1 MATAKWYGNAHAGQY
16 SATAAR
22 RVDWV
27 TDTIKAALCTSSYT
41 PNQDTHTWRTDQP
54 STRPPTATDSTTTTS
69 PRWPSPDHYRPPTKG
84 GHPVSTKTFAVERR
98 HLHGAATP
106 ASIYT
111 LTGEDGEQRTFQ
123 VPELRTI
130 IAPTV
135 IEERAACPACGSDCP
150 DGAAACPECGA
161 GLASAGLHFRGH
173 AAVFDS
179 ASEDLGG
186 FTEYVARGA
195 FKRAL
200 DRHPD
205 VRALF
210 NHDPN
215 YVLGRTKSKTLDLR
229 EDPRGLHYYV
239 VAPDVQYA
247 RDLRTLMLRGDIDQS
262 SFAFTV
268 ERDKWV
274 EQDGKVTRTIHEIR
288 DLYDV
293 SVVTVPA
300 YPEADA
306 SARTYP
312 AEPPEITPEPGP
324 EALAGAGEDA
334 GSEARDWALEH
345 EQLAG
350 AARRL
355 VAARRPGSSK

>member
-1 MATAKWYGNAHAGQY
+1 MSIQ
-16 SATAAR
+16 
-22 RVDWV
+22 
-27 TDTIKAALCTSSYT
+27 
-41 PNQDTHTWRTDQP
+41 
-54 STRPPTATDSTTTTS
+54 
-69 PRWPSPDHYRPPTKG
+69 
-84 GHPVSTKTFAVERR
+84 TFAVEKR
-98 HLHGAATP
+98 HLHDAATP
-106 ASIYT
+106 ASIFT

-123 VPELRTI
+123 VPEVRTLV
-130 IAPTV
+130 APTV
-135 IEERAACPACGSDCP
+135 IEERAACPACGCDCP
-150 DGAAACPECGA
+150 DGAAACPDCGA
-161 GLASAGLHFRGH
+161 QLASSAGGGAFHFRGH

-200 DRHPD
+200 DKHPD

-239 VAPDVQYA
+239 TAPDVSYA
-247 RDLRTLMLRGDIDQS
+247 RDLRALMLRGDIDQS

-274 EQDGKVTRTIHEIR
+274 EQDGKVTRTIQEIR

-306 SARTYP
+306 SARTSP
-312 AEPPEITPEPGP
+312 AETSEITPEPDRTV
-324 EALAGAGEDA
+324 LAGTEGTG
-334 GSEARDWALEH
+334 GSEARDWARER

-350 AARRL
+350 ATRRL
-355 VAARRPGSSK
+355 VAARRPGSSQQ

>member
-1 MATAKWYGNAHAGQY
+1 MH
-16 SATAAR
+16 
-22 RVDWV
+22 
-27 TDTIKAALCTSSYT
+27 
-41 PNQDTHTWRTDQP
+41 
-54 STRPPTATDSTTTTS
+54 
-69 PRWPSPDHYRPPTKG
+69 
-84 GHPVSTKTFAVERR
+84 KTFAVERR
-98 HLHGAATP
+98 HLAGAKAPT
-106 ASIYT
+106 SIFT
-111 LTGEDGEQRTFQ
+111 LTSEDGEQRTFQ
-123 VPELRTI
+123 VPEVRTLT
-130 IAPTV
+130 APTV
-135 IEERAACPACGSDCP
+135 LEEREDAPA
-150 DGAAACPECGA
+150 DGTF
-161 GLASAGLHFRGH
+161 HFRGH

-179 ASEDLGG
+179 ASDDLGG

-200 DRHPD
+200 DKHPD

-239 VAPDVQYA
+239 TAPDVTYA

-274 EQDGKVTRTIHEIR
+274 EQDGKVTRTIQEIR

-293 SVVTVPA
+293 SVVTTPA

-306 SARTYP
+306 SARTSSP
-312 AEPPEITPEPGP
+312 ADPSEITPEPDP
-324 EALAGAGEDA
+324 AVLAGAEDEA
-334 GSEARDWALEH
+334 GSEARDWARER
-345 EQLAG
+345 EQLTG
-350 AARRL
+350 ATRRL
-355 VAARRPGSSK
+355 VAARRPGSSQH

>member
-1 MATAKWYGNAHAGQY
+1 M
-16 SATAAR
+16 
-22 RVDWV
+22 
-27 TDTIKAALCTSSYT
+27 
-41 PNQDTHTWRTDQP
+41 
-54 STRPPTATDSTTTTS
+54 
-69 PRWPSPDHYRPPTKG
+69 
-84 GHPVSTKTFAVERR
+84 STKTFAVERR

-239 VAPDVQYA
+239 KAPDVSYV
-247 RDLRTLMLRGDIDQS
+247 RDLRTLMRRGDVDQS

-268 ERDKWV
+268 ERDRWA
-274 EQDGKVTRTIHEIR
+274 EQDGKVTRTILEVR

-293 SVVTVPA
+293 SVVTTPA

-306 SARTYP
+306 SARTFD
-312 AEPPEITPEPGP
+312 AEPEITGEPDSG
-324 EALAGAGEDA
+324 AVLAPAGDA
-334 GSEARDWALEH
+334 ADDEARDWAGER

-350 AARRL
+350 ATRRL
-355 VAARRPGSSK
+355 VAARRPRSSHQQQ

>member
-1 MATAKWYGNAHAGQY
+1 MRKQT
-16 SATAAR
+16 
-22 RVDWV
+22 
-27 TDTIKAALCTSSYT
+27 L
-41 PNQDTHTWRTDQP
+41 
-54 STRPPTATDSTTTTS
+54 
-69 PRWPSPDHYRPPTKG
+69 
-84 GHPVSTKTFAVERR
+84 AVERR
-98 HLHGAATP
+98 HLHGATAP

-111 LTGEDGEQRTFQ
+111 LTNEAGEVRTFK
-123 VPELRTI
+123 VPELRTLH
-130 IAPTV
+130 AATELV
-135 IEERAACPACGSDCP
+135 ERAMPGEMP
-150 DGAAACPECGA
+150 DVCPECGGKMQDGKCLDCGYEA
-161 GLASAGLHFRGH
+161 DSLRSAPDGEFHFRGH

-195 FKRAL
+195 FKNAL

-215 YVLGRTKSKTLDLR
+215 YVLGRTKSRTLDLR

-239 VAPDVQYA
+239 KAPDVSYV
-247 RDLRTLMLRGDIDQS
+247 RDLRTLMRRGDVDQS

-268 ERDKWV
+268 ERDRWA
-274 EQDGKVTRTIHEIR
+274 EQDGKVTRTILEVR

-293 SVVTVPA
+293 SVVTTPA

-306 SARTYP
+306 SARTFD
-312 AEPPEITPEPGP
+312 AEPEITGEPDSG
-324 EALAGAGEDA
+324 AVLAPAGDA
-334 GSEARDWALEH
+334 ADDEARDWAGER

-350 AARRL
+350 ATRRL
-355 VAARRPGSSK
+355 VAARRPRSSHQQQ